1 MDEATGIEFPFYQG
15 QMYDIFGEPS
25 SRGEFAESYLR
36 TMDFS
41 EFRPYF
47 DHVVDYEGN
56 PWSYRIYGNGCTEDP
71 LRRAF
76 GLIVERGLAQELKA
90 WNGCFNIRPMKG
102 GSRQTSMHAW
112 AVANDFNADTN
123 PFGRRLITDFSP
135 EFIRCFADAG
145 WEWGGLWGHPNFDAM
160 HFQLAWTRDW
170 RGSSNPLAPVPWVA

>member
-1 MDEATGIEFPFYQG
+1 M
-15 QMYDIFGEPS
+15 
-25 SRGEFAESYLR
+25 
-36 TMDFS
+36 
-41 EFRPYF
+41 
-47 DHVVDYEGN
+47 VDYEGN
-56 PWSYRIYGNGCTEDP
+56 PWSYRIYGNGWTEEP

-76 GLIVERGLAQELKA
+76 GFVVERGLAQELKA

-135 EFIRCFADAG
+135 EFVRCFADAG
-145 WEWGGLWGHPNFDAM
+145 WEWGGLGDPNFDAM